1 METSHPGAQAPEVI
15 KAVHAPQVSKRAS
28 ARGIAACLAL
38 AAGVM
43 VAAAGAQAQS
53 VAEFYKGKQMKVL
66 VGSTPGGGND
76 LFARMFAKHYGKH
89 VPGNPTWTVINMPG
103 AGGILV
109 TQQIYSLQPK
119 DGSVIAA
126 VQRGIPLEPLL
137 SGKDLRYDS
146 LKMKWLGS
154 INKETNLIIAWHTAP
169 VKTAEDM
176 FKYEFIAGAAGG
188 GADSLTYPR
197 LLNKALGTKFK
208 IITGYAG
215 GEEQSLA
222 MEREEVHGRASVPW
236 TTVRANHGDW
246 LRDKKINIIVQMALQ
261 RDPDLPNVPNVLEY
275 VKDPNF
281 KQVFEL
287 LFARQETGRP
297 YAAPPEIP
305 ADRLAALRTAFTAMG
320 GDKEFISELE
330 ARGGSVELL
339 KWDEMETLIA
349 KLYKTSPDVVNMA
362 REVLRD

>member
-1 METSHPGAQAPEVI
+1 MNSRRWGRIAGA
-15 KAVHAPQVSKRAS
+15 AVYLGAGFVLIGGLAVPSAS
-28 ARGIAACLAL
+28 A
-38 AAGVM
+38 
-43 VAAAGAQAQS
+43 QS
-53 VAEFYKGKQMKVL
+53 NLSVEDFYKGKQYKVL

-76 LFARMFAKHYGKH
+76 LFARMFAKHFGKH

-137 SGKDLRYDS
+137 SGKDLKYDS

-154 INKETNLIIAWHTAP
+154 LNKETNLIIAWHTAK

-176 FKYEFIAGAAGG
+176 FKYEFIAGSSGG

-197 LLNKALGTKFK
+197 LLNKTLGTKFK
-208 IITGYAG
+208 VVTGYAG

-222 MEREEVHGRASVPW
+222 MERGETDGRASVPW
-236 TTVRANHGDW
+236 TTVRANHSDW

-275 VKDPNF
+275 VKNPKDR
-281 KQVFEL
+281 QVFEL

-297 YAAPPEIP
+297 FAAPPEIP
-305 ADRLAALRTAFTAMG
+305 ADRLAALRKSFDATAN
-320 GDKEFISELE
+320 DPEFVKDLE
-330 ARGGSVELL
+330 QRGGSVELL
-339 KWDEMETLIA
+339 NAKEMETLIA
-349 KLYKTSPDVVNMA
+349 KLYKTPPDVVAAA
-362 REVLRD
+362 REILRE

>member
-1 METSHPGAQAPEVI
+1 MQITRWSRIARQAV
-15 KAVHAPQVSKRAS
+15 
-28 ARGIAACLAL
+28 CLGVAF
-38 AAGVM
+38 GVM
-43 VAAAGAQAQS
+43 AVIGSSGVQAQS
-53 VAEFYKGKQMKVL
+53 VEEFYKNKQYKVL

-137 SGKDLRYDS
+137 SGKDLKYDS
-146 LKMKWLGS
+146 QKMKWLGS
-154 INKETNLIIAWHTAP
+154 LNKETNLIIAWHTAQ
-169 VKTAEDM
+169 VKNADDLM
-176 FKYEFIAGAAGG
+176 NKKLEFIAGAAGG

-197 LLNKALGTKFK
+197 LLNKTLGTRFK
-208 IITGYAG
+208 VVTGYAG

-222 MEREEVHGRASVPW
+222 MERREIDGRASVPW

-246 LRDKKINIIVQMALQ
+246 LRDKKINIIVQMALH
-261 RDPDLPNVPNVLEY
+261 RDPDLPDLPNVLEY
-275 VKDPNF
+275 VKDP
-281 KQVFEL
+281 KDRQVFEL

-305 ADRLAALRTAFTAMG
+305 ADRLAALRKAFVAVAN
-320 GDKEFISELE
+320 DKEFIQDMEQ
-330 ARGGSVELL
+330 RGGSVELL
-339 KWDEMETLIA
+339 TAEEMEPLITR
-349 KLYKTSPDVVNMA
+349 LYQTPQDVVLAA
-362 REVLRD
+362 REILRD

>member
-1 METSHPGAQAPEVI
+1 MNTKWWSRGTAR
-15 KAVHAPQVSKRAS
+15 AV
-28 ARGIAACLAL
+28 GIGVVLGLTPMALSEAAH
-38 AAGVM
+38 
-43 VAAAGAQAQS
+43 AQS
-53 VAEFYKGKQMKVL
+53 VADFYKGKQMKVL

-126 VQRGIPLEPLL
+126 VQRGIPLEPML
-137 SGKDLRYDS
+137 SGKNLKYDS

-154 INKETNLIIAWHTAP
+154 LNKETNLIIAWHTAP
-169 VKTAEDM
+169 VKKADDL
-176 FKYEFIAGAAGG
+176 FKYEFICGAAGG

-246 LRDKKINIIVQMALQ
+246 LRDKKINIIVQMALE

-275 VKDPNF
+275 VKDP
-281 KQVFEL
+281 KDRQVFEL

-305 ADRLAALRTAFTAMG
+305 TDRLAALRKAFTATAK
-320 GDKEFISELE
+320 DPEFIKEME
-330 ARGGSVELL
+330 QRGGSVELL
-339 KWDEMETLIA
+339 EWDEMEKLIA
-349 KLYKTSPDVVNMA
+349 KLYKTPEEVVLMA

>member
-1 METSHPGAQAPEVI
+1 MKTTRWS
-15 KAVHAPQVSKRAS
+15 R
-28 ARGIAACLAL
+28 IAAETVCLGAAFGMMAVL
-38 AAGVM
+38 ASSGV
-43 VAAAGAQAQS
+43 QAQS
-53 VAEFYKGKQMKVL
+53 VEEFYKNKQYKVL

-76 LFARMFAKHYGKH
+76 LFARMFAKHFGKH
-89 VPGNPTWTVINMPG
+89 VPGNPTWAVINMPG

-109 TQQIYSLQPK
+109 TQQIYALQPK

-126 VQRGIPLEPLL
+126 VQRGVPLEPLL
-137 SGKDLRYDS
+137 SGKDLKYDS

-154 INKETNLIIAWHTAP
+154 LNKETNLIIAWYTAP
-169 VKTAEDM
+169 VKTADDL

-197 LLNKALGTKFK
+197 LLNKTLGTHFK
-208 IITGYAG
+208 VITGYAG

-222 MEREEVHGRASVPW
+222 MERGEVHGRASVPW
-236 TTVRANHGDW
+236 TTVRANHADW

-261 RDPDLPNVPNVLEY
+261 RDPDLPDVPNIIEY
-275 VKDPNF
+275 VKDPKD

-305 ADRLAALRTAFTAMG
+305 ADRLAALRTAFVATAK
-320 GDKEFISELE
+320 DQAFIKDMEQ
-330 ARGGSVELL
+330 RGGSVELL
-339 KWDEMETLIA
+339 TAEEMEPLIA
-349 KLYKTSPDVVNMA
+349 RLYKTPEDVVLAA
-362 REVLRD
+362 RDILRD

>member
-1 METSHPGAQAPEVI
+1 MNDRWWRQIAGAAVYLGVVFALVGGLAVTS
-15 KAVHAPQVSKRAS
+15 AS
-28 ARGIAACLAL
+28 A
-38 AAGVM
+38 
-43 VAAAGAQAQS
+43 QS
-53 VAEFYKGKQMKVL
+53 NVSVEEFYKNKQYKVL

-76 LFARMFAKHYGKH
+76 LFARVFAKYYGRH

-109 TQQIYSLQPK
+109 TQSIYTLQPK

-137 SGKDLRYDS
+137 SGKDLKYDS

-169 VKTAEDM
+169 VKTAADM

-197 LLNKALGTKFK
+197 LLNKTLGTKFK
-208 IITGYAG
+208 IITGYPG

-222 MEREEVHGRASVPW
+222 MEREETHGRASIPW

-246 LRDKKINIIVQMALQ
+246 LRDKKINIIVQMALH
-261 RDPDLPNVPNVLEY
+261 RDPDLPDISNVLEY
-275 VKDPNF
+275 VKDP
-281 KQVFEL
+281 KDKLVFEL
-287 LFARQETGRP
+287 LFSRQETGRP
-297 YAAPPEIP
+297 FAAPPETP
-305 ADRLAALRTAFTAMG
+305 ADRLAALRQAFTDTAN
-320 GDKEFISELE
+320 DKEFITELE
-330 ARGGSVELL
+330 QRGGSVELL
-339 KWDEMETLIA
+339 KYDEMEALIA
-349 KLYKTSPDVVNMA
+349 KLYKTPPDVVAMA
-362 REVLRD
+362 RDLLRD

>member
-1 METSHPGAQAPEVI
+1 MKDRRWDRILGKAGAFA
-15 KAVHAPQVSKRAS
+15 AVFGLVGSLAVSRAS
-28 ARGIAACLAL
+28 AQVG
-38 AAGVM
+38 
-43 VAAAGAQAQS
+43 QS
-53 VAEFYKGKQMKVL
+53 VEEFYKNKQYKVL

-76 LFARMFAKHYGKH
+76 LFARMFAKHFGKH

-109 TQQIYSLQPK
+109 TQQIYTLQPK

-137 SGKDLRYDS
+137 SGKDLKYDS

-197 LLNKALGTKFK
+197 LLNKTLGTKFK
-208 IITGYAG
+208 VITGYPG

-222 MEREEVHGRASVPW
+222 MEREEIHGRASVPW

-246 LRDKKINIIVQMALQ
+246 LRDKKINIIVQMALH
-261 RDPDLPNVPNVLEY
+261 RDPDLPNIPNVLEY
-275 VKDPNF
+275 VKDP
-281 KQVFEL
+281 KDRQVFEL

-305 ADRLAALRTAFTAMG
+305 ADRLAALRQAFTDTAN
-320 GDKEFISELE
+320 DKEFITELE
-330 ARGGSVELL
+330 QRGGSVELL
-339 KWDEMETLIA
+339 KYDEMEELIA
-349 KLYKTSPDVVNMA
+349 KLYKTPPDVVAAA
-362 REVLRD
+362 REILRE

>member
-1 METSHPGAQAPEVI
+1 MG
-15 KAVHAPQVSKRAS
+15 SKRWSAS
-28 ARGIAACLAL
+28 TVRVAGIGVAVGLSVSLLPQAAH
-38 AAGVM
+38 
-43 VAAAGAQAQS
+43 AQS
-53 VAEFYKGKQMKVL
+53 VADFYKGKQMKVL

-76 LFARMFAKHYGKH
+76 LFARMFAKHFGKH
-89 VPGNPTWTVINMPG
+89 VPGNPTWTVVNMPG

-137 SGKDLRYDS
+137 SGKDLKYDS

-154 INKETNLIIAWHTAP
+154 LNKETNLIIAWHTAP

-197 LLNKALGTKFK
+197 LLNKTLGTKFK
-208 IITGYAG
+208 VVTGYAG

-222 MEREEVHGRASVPW
+222 MERGETHGRASVPW

-261 RDPDLPNVPNVLEY
+261 RDPDLPDVPNVLEF
-275 VKDPNF
+275 VKDP
-281 KQVFEL
+281 KDRQVFEL

-305 ADRLAALRTAFTAMG
+305 ADRLAALRKAFVATAK
-320 GDKEFISELE
+320 DPEFIKEME
-330 ARGGSVELL
+330 QRGGSVELL
-339 KWDEMETLIA
+339 DAEEMEKLIA
-349 KLYKTSPDVVNMA
+349 KLYKTPEEVVLAA
-362 REVLRD
+362 RQVLRE

>member
-1 METSHPGAQAPEVI
+1 MSSRLLMRVFGAAVYFGAVFALVGGLAVTS
-15 KAVHAPQVSKRAS
+15 
-28 ARGIAACLAL
+28 
-38 AAGVM
+38 
-43 VAAAGAQAQS
+43 AQAQS
-53 VAEFYKGKQMKVL
+53 NVSVEEFYKNKQYKVL

-76 LFARMFAKHYGKH
+76 LFARVFAKYYGRH

-109 TQQIYSLQPK
+109 TQSIYTLQPK
-119 DGSVIAA
+119 DGSVVAA

-137 SGKDLRYDS
+137 SGKDLKYDS

-169 VKTAEDM
+169 VKTAADM

-197 LLNKALGTKFK
+197 LLNKTLGTKFK
-208 IITGYAG
+208 IITGYPG

-222 MEREEVHGRASVPW
+222 MEREETHGRASVPW

-246 LRDKKINIIVQMALQ
+246 LRDKKINIIVQMALH
-261 RDPDLPNVPNVLEY
+261 RDPDLPDVPNVIEY
-275 VKDPNF
+275 VKDP
-281 KQVFEL
+281 KDRQVFEL

-297 YAAPPEIP
+297 FAAPPEIP
-305 ADRLAALRTAFTAMG
+305 ADRLAALRQAFTDTAN
-320 GDKEFISELE
+320 DKEFITELE
-330 ARGGSVELL
+330 QRGGSVELL
-339 KWDEMETLIA
+339 KYDEMEALIA
-349 KLYKTSPDVVNMA
+349 KLYKTPPDVVAAA
-362 REVLRD
+362 RELLRD